1 MKKLLVED
9 IESIISNNQ
18 KVLIQDRLSEEGRV
32 FEGTVLQMG
41 RKWYER
47 EVKFIKTFMDGTL
60 VLEIE

>member
-1 MKKLLVED
+1 MKKVLVED

-41 RKWYER
+41 RKWHDR
-47 EVKFIKTFMDGTL
+47 EIKFIKTFMDGTL